1 MKFKLAPLALLA
13 AAPIFAQNYYGYNGD
28 RYAQH
33 QDLRGDYRDV
43 HHDYARVDRLRND
56 VARDQYRLNEA
67 LRRGD
72 ERAAGRI
79 ARDMARDQRRL
90 YALHADIDRDQR
102 DIHHDQ
108 RRMYR
113 DDWR

>member
-1 MKFKLAPLALLA
+1 MMFKLAPLALLA
-13 AAPIFAQNYYGYNGD
+13 AAPIFAQSYYGYDND

-43 HHDYARVDRLRND
+43 HHDYAQLDHLRND
-56 VARDQYRLNEA
+56 VARDQYRLNAA
-67 LRRGD
+67 LQRGD
-72 ERAAGRI
+72 ERAAGHI

-90 YALHADIDRDQR
+90 YALQADINHDRR

-108 RRMYR
+108 RRMD